1 MDGHFFFFFKQ
12 KTAYEMRISDW
23 SSDVCSSDL
32 HRDETGADGVEDR
45 HPRRCDEPGYDQ
57 ETATYAEEARK
68 AAGAEAVAEHLWG
81 VVTIAGRAFH
91 PGIIPSAQH
100 QHPDAEHQQSEQEQ
114 QLLPVD
120 RLANHRPRQ
129 RPHTPPSP
137 TNQAPPPFPPHNAT
151 P

>member
-1 MDGHFFFFFKQ
+1 
-12 KTAYEMRISDW
+12 MRISDW
-23 SSDVCSSDL
+23 CSDVCSSDL
-32 HRDETGADGVEDR
+32 
-45 HPRRCDEPGYDQ
+45 PGYDQ

-114 QLLPVD
+114 QLLPVH
-120 RLANHRPRQ
+120 RLANHRPGQ
-129 RPHTPPSP
+129 PPHHPPSP
-137 TNQAPPPFPPHNAT
+137 TETPPPPIYPPSAPPPP
-151 P
+151 